1 VFVEEFL
8 YISLHL
14 SYSHFEGV
22 VNYSL
27 LLFTKV
33 GEFSISLL
41 IFLAD
46 LSVLVALLIVPVCS

>member
-14 SYSHFEGV
+14 SYSHFEV

-27 LLFTKV
+27 LLFTKM

-46 LSVLVALLIVPVCS
+46 LSVLVDLLIVPVCS